1 MPESLGQG
9 VFTQPGS
16 SAEMTALAF
25 DVGFTLN
32 IRHSFDSSAR
42 QFRADFVAEVR

>member
-1 MPESLGQG
+1 MKQG

-16 SAEMTALAF
+16 QAEATALIF

-42 QFRADFVAEVR
+42 QFRAADSTDQRNTF